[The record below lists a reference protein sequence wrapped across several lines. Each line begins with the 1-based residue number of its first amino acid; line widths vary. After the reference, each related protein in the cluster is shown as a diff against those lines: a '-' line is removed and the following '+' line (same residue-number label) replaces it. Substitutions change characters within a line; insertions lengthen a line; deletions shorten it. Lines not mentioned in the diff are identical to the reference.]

1 MFFTHKSFTTAGKIC
16 RRAFMRMKYQTD
28 NFGFVNFVV
37 QHKKKFSRVH
47 GKGWDLAPRDLII

>member
-28 NFGFVNFVV
+28 NFGFVNFVFNI
-37 QHKKKFSRVH
+37 KRSLAEFT
-47 GKGWDLAPRDLII
+47 GKDGMWPHVI